1 LRFSGVWPNPL
12 SKAAVNLMSRFA
24 NRISVFLKLFP
35 RGYAGWKALRNY
47 LLACGADL
55 SIWKPPKKQMS
66 TSKHFTISERR
77 ARALLAAWNSAS
89 VIRVQE
95 AIAQAVR
102 NQDAPC
108 SWSETERIE
117 MVQEIAA
124 TIQSWMSGRKGRTD
138 LDASIELLRHLAG
151 ASVALHSSAAPL
163 LFNLEVVRLEM
174 LASVPR

>member
-1 LRFSGVWPNPL
+1 
-12 SKAAVNLMSRFA
+12 
-24 NRISVFLKLFP
+24 
-35 RGYAGWKALRNY
+35 
-47 LLACGADL
+47 
-55 SIWKPPKKQMS
+55 MS